1 MLSGSVTRMPSECGL
16 ELDVQAR
23 RGDSKICLI
32 LIDYGG
38 VGSICKADEDFTS
51 IIANCSVNFFVFH
64 GNTSYV
70 KYVFPKRSGAPLK
83 NLLASLKPGVRR
95 FLGGGGG

>member
-70 KYVFPKRSGAPLK
+70 KYVFPKRSRAGKKK
-83 NLLASLKPGVRR
+83 NTTTKKA
-95 FLGGGGG
+95 GGRKN

>member
-1 MLSGSVTRMPSECGL
+1 VLSGSVTRMPSECGL

-70 KYVFPKRSGAPLK
+70 KYVFPKRSRAGK
-83 NLLASLKPGVRR
+83 
-95 FLGGGGG
+95 F

>member
-70 KYVFPKRSGAPLK
+70 KYVFPKRSRAGKL
-83 NLLASLKPGVRR
+83 
-95 FLGGGGG
+95 